1 MDDLDLKR
9 LKAIGRAARKA
20 KQWLTNVRNDVE
32 RWNRNADEE
41 HQLSPNLKTLS
52 QAADALM
59 DLNNACADRERRY
72 QREQA
77 RKQT

>member
-1 MDDLDLKR
+1 MDDLDLKQ
-9 LKAIGRAARKA
+9 LKQLARAARKA

-41 HQLSPNLKTLS
+41 YQFHPNLKPLS

-59 DLNNACADRERRY
+59 DLNNACADRERRH
-72 QREQA
+72 QREQG
-77 RKQT
+77 RKTA

>member
-1 MDDLDLKR
+1 MNDHDLKR
-9 LKAIGRAARKA
+9 LKQLAKAARKA

-32 RWNRNADEE
+32 LWNRNADEE
-41 HQLSPNLKTLS
+41 QQLHPNVKALS

-59 DLNNACADRERRY
+59 DLNNACTDRERRH

-77 RKQT
+77 GKTA